1 MAANVLYKPSKTPS
15 RYLSP
20 DGDGNIDVTKM
31 AWTLTPASGRID
43 VPTMYLT
50 EFQQNVGQLIS
61 SVIYYTKAVTNIAN
75 GTDGIITG
83 ASNDEN
89 IYQYKYFAIPTGFS
103 YKIPYFN
110 PMKTSKTNA
119 FSLENSQ
126 NPFSGLLD
134 IVGKSSVFKSV
145 MGGKGL
151 LGSALIGAG
160 LAVGLADSILPGK
173 INLENPQSW
182 SASTVAD
189 YSVTWDLYNG
199 GTVEDII
206 NNRNLAYILSY
217 QNSPARRSAFIVDPP
232 VIYSMYIPD
241 VISMPA
247 CYVSSINITNLGNTR
262 QMQLNG
268 VNRVIPEGYR
278 FNLTFKSLLMDTRNI
293 MNGLDTGNRLSAI
306 EDATSLSALTSN
318 IMNGDFKKDS
328 PNYKKAA
335 DNAAAVD
342 RQYGLAPGTTETN
355 AGRVNNL
362 R

>member
-1 MAANVLYKPSKTPS
+1 MSANIAYTKSSSTS
-15 RYLSP
+15 RYLIP
-20 DGDGNIDVTKM
+20 AGDGNIDVTQM
-31 AWTLTPASGRID
+31 AWTLTPNSGRVD

-61 SVIYYTKAVTNIAN
+61 SVIYYTKAVANIAN
-75 GTDGIITG
+75 GSDGIITG
-83 ASNDEN
+83 TSNDEN

-103 YKIPYFN
+103 YKIPYFS
-110 PMKTSKTNA
+110 PVKTNKTNT
-119 FSLENSQ
+119 FSFENSQ
-126 NPFSGLLD
+126 NPFDGLMGFAEKASL
-134 IVGKSSVFKSV
+134 FK
-145 MGGKGL
+145 GGL
-151 LGSALIGAG
+151 LGTA
-160 LAVGLADSILPGK
+160 AVGLDLAVNLANSLLPGK

-189 YSVTWDLYNG
+189 YTVTWDLYNT
-199 GTVEDII
+199 GTTDDII

-241 VISMPA
+241 IISMPA
-247 CYVSSINITNLGNTR
+247 CYVSSISITNLGNTR

-278 FNLTFKSLLMDTRNI
+278 FSLTFKSLLMDTRNI

-306 EDATSLSALTSN
+306 EDASTLSALSSN

-342 RQYGLAPGTTETN
+342 RQYGLAPGTAERN
-355 AGRVNNL
+355 AARANNL
-362 R
+362 P